1 MVSITFCNCL
11 CRVDR
16 VGKFSSAVDYFL
28 QGHCHYHGLRYN
40 RKMSGAKGM
49 QGAIDQNKKRRTVNR
64 PCPQLVC
71 LQFAECFEK
80 DVKVECESQHEVL
93 VDKLEE
99 GSQSQEVHYN
109 TSSCVSNVQCVNEDA
124 EAVNEIADSVT
135 SSRALQD
142 KDENKAI
149 EEEPILSDLKHSI
162 SVEVGASLMRFIK
175 GKGTTFC
182 K

>member
-1 MVSITFCNCL
+1 
-11 CRVDR
+11 
-16 VGKFSSAVDYFL
+16 
-28 QGHCHYHGLRYN
+28 
-40 RKMSGAKGM
+40 MSGAKGM
-49 QGAIDQNKKRRTVNR
+49 QGAIEQNKKRRTVNR

-99 GSQSQEVHYN
+99 GSQSQEVHYS

-124 EAVNEIADSVT
+124 EAVNEIADSVI

-162 SVEVGASLMRFIK
+162 SVEVKLKEWNRDSFGRIELRKMLLWNRYRSGMQGRKLAD
-175 GKGTTFC
+175 
-182 K
+182 